1 MYAKIRER
9 HTFKNKFK
17 VLGEQRKD
25 LVYIESVCVSEW
37 VAWVV
42 RVNQAVDQIGE
53 VGGQGWGVGA

>member
-37 VAWVV
+37 PKW
-42 RVNQAVDQIGE
+42 
-53 VGGQGWGVGA
+53 

>member
-37 VAWVV
+37 VV
-42 RVNQAVDQIGE
+42 RVTQAVDQIGE

>member
-25 LVYIESVCVSEW
+25 LVYIESVCVCVSGLS
-37 VAWVV
+37 
-42 RVNQAVDQIGE
+42 GE
-53 VGGQGWGVGA
+53 GYSGRGSDW